1 MKVVAL
7 VSGGKD
13 SCFTIM
19 EVTRFGHEVVALA
32 NLLPMEEGVD
42 DLDSWMYQ
50 TVGHQVVAALGQCM
64 GLPLYRRC
72 IQGTSKDQGL
82 VYQHNA
88 CESDE
93 VEDLSCLL
101 AYCKDRIPGLQAVC
115 SGAIASDYQRTRV
128 ENVCARLGLVSL
140 APLWH
145 QPQST
150 LLRRMIDGGVEAV
163 LVKVAAAGLS
173 VAQDLGAP
181 LAEMEEK
188 LHALRRKFG
197 CNVCGEGGEYETL
210 TLDCPAFTRGRIVLD
225 AWEAR
230 VSSADSLAPVA
241 VLHPTAF
248 HVEPKGDAGAAGAA
262 CAAAPVVLVPA
273 SWRPVG
279 APATDPVA
287 AAAARDA
294 VHLARDV
301 SLAVRCTGGYLA
313 LTVHATPPPQ
323 GGPAADAA
331 TLHACLA
338 AAGAALEARC
348 PGGWS
353 AALYVHLFVPAMA
366 SFAAAN
372 AVYGA
377 HLPVVAPP
385 ARATVQPRG
394 AGLLVEVLARAGAT
408 AAPAPRTLHVQSI
421 SPWAPS
427 CIGPYAQA
435 VAHDGLVRFAGQIGL
450 DPGSM
455 GVVRGGLRAQ
465 AARCLASCVAVGVAQ
480 ATRLH
485 AALLCATVFLAEGAG
500 GQGAADPVRVVGDLL
515 AGFLADG
522 RSGWAEDDGTAGGAE
537 GGVGGGPVTG
547 PTAEG
552 GPASAPEGRDGGRLV
567 CASSSSSALV
577 DEAGSMMQTCR
588 ASLSE
593 DDKDTGS
600 VPSDAYLEP
609 PQMPRRHWQPLI
621 TYITLPQLPRGVL
634 VEIQPTALDSAV
646 LGPEQDSSS
655 SCSSGGEEGASTS
668 WARRLENMDLGSGGP
683 SEIPALAASQCM
695 AQGLASPGRMA
706 QWQVWLPAGA
716 PLTRAGAE
724 ALATAARDGLRRSTL
739 KESDLVWARIYAIE
753 VGEAG
758 RWPDVELAGA
768 AVPVIQVARLS
779 LARPSNGRGHAL
791 EEAGAVLELWA
802 ARGL

>member
-1 MKVVAL
+1 
-7 VSGGKD
+7 
-13 SCFTIM
+13 M

-50 TVGHQVVAALGQCM
+50 TVGH
-64 GLPLYRRC
+64 
-72 IQGTSKDQGL
+72 QGL

-230 VSSADSLAPVA
+230 
-241 VLHPTAF
+241 
-248 HVEPKGDAGAAGAA
+248 
-262 CAAAPVVLVPA
+262 
-273 SWRPVG
+273 
-279 APATDPVA
+279 
-287 AAAARDA
+287 
-294 VHLARDV
+294 
-301 SLAVRCTGGYLA
+301 
-313 LTVHATPPPQ
+313 
-323 GGPAADAA
+323 
-331 TLHACLA
+331 
-338 AAGAALEARC
+338 
-348 PGGWS
+348 
-353 AALYVHLFVPAMA
+353 
-366 SFAAAN
+366 
-372 AVYGA
+372 
-377 HLPVVAPP
+377 
-385 ARATVQPRG
+385 PRG

-435 VAHDGLVRFAGQIGL
+435 VAHAGLVRFAGQIGL

-593 DDKDTGS
+593 DDKDT
-600 VPSDAYLEP
+600 A
-609 PQMPRRHWQPLI
+609 
-621 TYITLPQLPRGVL
+621 
-634 VEIQPTALDSAV
+634 SA
-646 LGPEQDSSS
+646 
-655 SCSSGGEEGASTS
+655 
-668 WARRLENMDLGSGGP
+668 R
-683 SEIPALAASQCM
+683 CM

-758 RWPDVELAGA
+758 VWPDVELAGA